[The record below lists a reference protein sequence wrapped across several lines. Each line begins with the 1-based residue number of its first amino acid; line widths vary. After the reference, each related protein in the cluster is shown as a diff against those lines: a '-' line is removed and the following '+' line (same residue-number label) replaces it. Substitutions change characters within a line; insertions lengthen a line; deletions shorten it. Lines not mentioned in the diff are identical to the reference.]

1 MGLRVQVK
9 QLPGKCVRAYVRS
22 NKTDAT
28 NAAALPKYP
37 DCFEVRYVSANGGI
51 RWNKS
56 WINVSIVCVGEYVGL
71 EEIDDG
77 VWNVSR
83 AAQTAKTA

>member
-28 NAAALPKYP
+28 NAAALLKYP
-37 DCFEVRYVSANGGI
+37 DCFEVCQRQWRDS
-51 RWNKS
+51 
-56 WINVSIVCVGEYVGL
+56 L
-71 EEIDDG
+71 EQELDQCFH
-77 VWNVSR
+77 R
-83 AAQTAKTA
+83 LCR